1 MEIYPSCK
9 GYATRENAI
18 KKLAKILP
26 DYNDYAWFVVA
37 LPSGRFLPVVRLSN
51 TDKSYMVGDVAYA
64 EIGVM

>member
-1 MEIYPSCK
+1 MELYDGCK

-18 KKLAKILP
+18 KKLAKTME

-37 LPSGRFLPVVRLSN
+37 LPNGRFLPVIRLSN
-51 TDKSYMVGDVAYA
+51 TDKSYMVGDIAFA